1 MTQYL
6 QTTLSVM
13 KSYTFRNEFTPFV
26 MSPIFHSVMKFYFLR
41 HESAHFFIMKS
52 YPATTSWRLD

>member
-26 MSPIFHSVMKFYFLR
+26 MSQLVLG
-41 HESAHFFIMKS
+41 
-52 YPATTSWRLD
+52 D